1 MDLDKNNTASIF
13 SRPCTFSWQPPFLC
27 KYIKRLEDFEFFT
40 GIKTKL
46 LQKINQHL
54 INADKVM
61 ADRPYF
67 CTEIKINGGHLKD
80 VENTHFERLWW
91 KYDCDTLE

>member
-1 MDLDKNNTASIF
+1 MTKITLQAFFQGHVHFHDN
-13 SRPCTFSWQPPFLC
+13 PPSFVC

-54 INADKVM
+54 INAGKVM

-80 VENTHFERLWW
+80 VENTHFERLW
-91 KYDCDTLE
+91 